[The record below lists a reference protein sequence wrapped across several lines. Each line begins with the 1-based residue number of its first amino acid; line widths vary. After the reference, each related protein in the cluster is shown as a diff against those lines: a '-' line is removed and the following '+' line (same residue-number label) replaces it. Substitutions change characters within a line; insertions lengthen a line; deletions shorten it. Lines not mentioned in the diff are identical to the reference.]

1 MSSSSELLF
10 VGGGADGRRYRVRT
24 TDMIMYIAKDI
35 PTVFNRFNEVPEE
48 YSPFEIE
55 VYRKERLCG
64 SSKTFEVML
73 LEGLTGED
81 LIERLIK
88 NYISV
93 ACNRSLLI

>member
-1 MSSSSELLF
+1 MSGSSELLF
-10 VGGGADGRRYRVRT
+10 VGGGADGRRYQVRT
-24 TDMIMYIAKDI
+24 TDEIMYIAKNI

-55 VYRKERLCG
+55 VYRKERLRG
-64 SSKTFEVML
+64 NTKTFEVML
-73 LEGLTGED
+73 LEVLSGED

-93 ACNRSLLI
+93 SW